1 VSETAAGQL
10 RRLLEVIPRVADDR
24 DHSVEELAE
33 LAGADLAT
41 LIDDLLSLTQRFD
54 APGGFVEGV
63 TVLIDG
69 STVSVSA
76 NHFLRP
82 MRLTMPELCALELGL
97 AVLRGER
104 APADHAP
111 IERALD
117 RLREVIAKLPSDE
130 AWSGVRHAELP
141 SDGRAEHLSAVRAAL
156 RTRRALRIA
165 YRRAGEADAGIRTV
179 CPYALVYSAGMW
191 YVVAHCAEREGV
203 RIYRLD
209 RIASVAET
217 GERYAIPEG
226 FSVEAVLAD
235 GKPLAGEPLATL
247 RVRYSPR
254 IARWIAEREGR
265 EVGADGS
272 LVLEHPLHD
281 AEWGVRHV
289 LQYGADAEVLEPE
302 GMREMVARRVE
313 GMRSGV
319 T

>member
-24 DHSVEELAE
+24 DHTVAELAE
-33 LAGADLAT
+33 LAGVDLAT

-54 APGGFVEGV
+54 SPGGFVEGV
-63 TVLIDG
+63 TVLVDG
-69 STVSVSA
+69 SMVSVSA

-104 APADHAP
+104 APTDHAP
-111 IERALD
+111 IERAMA
-117 RLREVIAKLPSDE
+117 RLRDVITKLPSND
-130 AWSGVRHAELP
+130 AWSGVRHVELP
-141 SDGRAEHLSAVRAAL
+141 ADGSPEHLSAIRAAL
-156 RTRRALRIA
+156 RSRRALRIA
-165 YRRAGEADAGIRTV
+165 YRRPGEADAGIRTV
-179 CPYALVYSAGMW
+179 CPYALVYSAGAW

-209 RIASVAET
+209 RIASVEET
-217 GERYAIPEG
+217 AERYAIPEG

-235 GKPLAGEPLATL
+235 GKPLSGEAHQTM
-247 RVRYSPR
+247 RIRYSPR

-265 EVGADGS
+265 DVGADGS

-289 LQYGADAEVLEPE
+289 LQYGADAEVLGPE
-302 GMREMVARRVE
+302 AMRALVARRVE
-313 GMRSGV
+313 GMRAGV
-319 T
+319 